1 MSVDRARDRPVSP
14 ASLVL
19 VDHCRALAVVT
30 HPGHQV
36 LDADPGGGGEG
47 VPGVA
52 QIMEVR
58 AVQTGGPRR
67 PWPARHPV
75 EVAALQWRT
84 LGPENTSELGLRAT
98 KTAVGHL
105 AAGASASS
113 SRQDWQRRR
122 AIVTVGL
129 NV

>member
-14 ASLVL
+14 AGLVL
-19 VDHCRALAVVT
+19 VDHCRALAVVA

-58 AVQTGGPRR
+58 A
-67 PWPARHPV
+67 ARGQPDTRLKLLRCSG
-75 EVAALQWRT
+75 AP
-84 LGPENTSELGLRAT
+84 LGPETRASLDPELQ
-98 KTAVGHL
+98 
-105 AAGASASS
+105 
-113 SRQDWQRRR
+113 RQPQV
-122 AIVTVGL
+122 I
-129 NV
+129 